1 MVGEAYTQMLDPLRR
16 RTVRRRGIWWS
27 LDTQMLTGAL
37 LDRIVNQVQFAPWI
51 KRNFGTDVADPEYK
65 RRWCA
70 SNVDLFLRGALP

>member
-1 MVGEAYTQMLDPLRR
+1 
-16 RTVRRRGIWWS
+16 
-27 LDTQMLTGAL
+27 MLTGAL